1 MSLSIPYWLISH
13 TSTYQEEYII
23 SKFIGH
29 IAHEACG
36 SSDGLAVYE
45 ENGEHNGYCFA
56 CSNYVRDV
64 LFRGV
69 SRKVSLAD
77 SMQEIVE
84 IWKYPSPSLV
94 DRRLNKASLDH
105 FGVKVGLSQTDG
117 ETPEVLYF
125 PYYRGDKHVG
135 WKCKLIPNKMFW
147 SIGDMKDVEFFGWE
161 QALASGNKR
170 LYITE
175 GEIDAVSVWQVL
187 KKKNDPQYAPPAVV
201 SLPHGAGSAKKF
213 LSSNL
218 NTLRRFK
225 EIVLVFDQD
234 EAGKTATEEAT
245 LVIPQAKSI
254 QLPGK
259 DPSACLVEGK
269 ERALQNA
276 LLFQISATKNTK
288 VVLLDSLVETA
299 LTPIPMGLE
308 WPWQGFT
315 KITRGLRFG
324 ETYYFGAGVKM
335 GKSDLANTFVS
346 HFAVE
351 HGLPVYIA
359 NMEETNVKST
369 KKILGKVAGKIFHDP
384 NVPFLRD
391 DLLKAAE
398 KIKGKV
404 HFVDAFQHISWEFLQ
419 KDIYS
424 VVHNL
429 GVKIVLIDPIT
440 NLTNG
445 IGAGEVDAILRGVAQ
460 DLAAMA
466 RDLDIAIFIFCHLRS
481 PDGNSSHERG
491 AKVQSFQFTG
501 SRAMARSCNYMV
513 GLEGDKDPLKLRE
526 ERDTRKLVVLEDREF
541 GETGVVNL
549 FWDYRTQLFEEIENG

>member
-1 MSLSIPYWLISH
+1 MF
-13 TSTYQEEYII
+13 TFQEEYII
-23 SKFIGH
+23 SKFIAH
-29 IAHEACG
+29 IAHKDCG

-45 ENGEHNGYCFA
+45 EKNGNRNGYCFA
-56 CSNYVRDV
+56 CSSYLDSVGYTDGPR
-64 LFRGV
+64 RV
-69 SRKVSLAD
+69 SVAENMQ
-77 SMQEIVE
+77 SMVE

-125 PYYRGDKHVG
+125 PYFRGDKHVG

-147 SIGDMKDVEFFGWE
+147 TMGDMKDAEFFGWE

-175 GEIDAVSVWQVL
+175 GEIDAITTWQVL
-187 KKKNDPQYAPPAVV
+187 KKKSSPDYAPPAVV
-201 SLPHGAGSAKKF
+201 SLPNGAGSAKKF
-213 LSSNL
+213 LSNNL
-218 NTLRRFK
+218 DTLRRFK
-225 EIVLVFDQD
+225 EIVFVFDQD

-288 VVLLDSLVETA
+288 VVLLDSLVDAA
-299 LTPIPMGLE
+299 LAPIPMGLT

-391 DLLKAAE
+391 DLLVAAE

-419 KDIYS
+419 KDIYAC
-424 VVHNL
+424 VHNL
-429 GVKIVLIDPIT
+429 GVKVVLIDPIT

-445 IGAGEVDAILRGVAQ
+445 IGAGETDAVLRGVAQ

-513 GLEGDKDPLKLRE
+513 GLEGDKDPLKERA

-541 GETGVVNL
+541 GETGIVNL
-549 FWDYRTQLFEEIENG
+549 FWDYRTQLFEEFDLGE